1 MENFI
6 FDFIRRG
13 YHRYSGRI
21 SKYKRKE
28 LTEEE
33 QKTAKKD
40 NEHENESTLPD
51 HSTDGEN

>member
-1 MENFI
+1 MENFS
-6 FDFIRRG
+6 FDFIRCG

-21 SKYKRKE
+21 SKYKRNK

-33 QKTAKKD
+33 PKTAKKD
-40 NEHENESTLPD
+40 SEHENESTLAD